1 MQGLLNANIMLIFEK
16 TIEMDG
22 FFTKTGKKLSFARMA
37 WKFSDVLPKIPR
49 TVGGL
54 AVTFFKESWRRQG
67 WLDKSLQKWLPRRH
81 PSPSDAGKAI
91 LVQRGHLRN
100 SIRILSSDSQ
110 SVVVGSTLPY
120 AEPHNDG
127 GRGSVTVRQHTRR
140 TPRGGLSTVR
150 QHTRAMNVPQRRFIG
165 DSSEVNKLVDK
176 KIEAMIDSV
185 FKTD

>member
-1 MQGLLNANIMLIFEK
+1 
-16 TIEMDG
+16 
-22 FFTKTGKKLSFARMA
+22 MA

-67 WLDKSLQKWLPRRH
+67 WLDKSLQKWLPCRH

-110 SVVVGSTLPY
+110 SVAVGSTLPY

-127 GRGSVTVRQHTRR
+127 GRGSVTVRRHTSYRQLYFSLRR
-140 TPRGGLSTVR
+140 QTPWRVIATGTMSPFRSKCIFSTNTSRLKAGVS
-150 QHTRAMNVPQRRFIG
+150 ALARRW
-165 DSSEVNKLVDK
+165 
-176 KIEAMIDSV
+176 
-185 FKTD
+185 